1 MPFSPRISEIAQRER
16 FVRHAVAHRAVF
28 AVAGEDG
35 LARVP
40 SQRRRGRQV
49 TLLWSTRAEAEHWA
63 PVVTVN
69 PRVKQLPLA
78 ALLAEVLPALAGL
91 ERLVGPDWC
100 ADPAEAELDPVDLA
114 ERLRLRTLEA
124 FVTRAR
130 LSRSVWLLEDAS
142 GPALLVSTTRAD
154 RFMLPCWSDR
164 AQAALR
170 REGPWAGMAISAVA
184 LEAYLGVTLPW
195 LAERGWLV
203 APEHTEGPGALELA
217 PDEMAARLAP
227 RR

>member
-40 SQRRRGRQV
+40 SQRQRGRQV

-63 PVVTVN
+63 PVVAVN

-78 ALLAEVLPALAGL
+78 ALFAEVLPALAGL

-100 ADPAEAELDPVDLA
+100 ADPAEAELDPIDLA
-114 ERLRLRTLEA
+114 ERLRLPGLHPGRAPTIVAGTVILVQVMRA
-124 FVTRAR
+124 FGLDEVEVSERDILHGSA
-130 LSRSVWLLEDAS
+130 LSA
-142 GPALLVSTTRAD
+142 
-154 RFMLPCWSDR
+154 
-164 AQAALR
+164 
-170 REGPWAGMAISAVA
+170 AVA
-184 LEAYLGVTLPW
+184 PA
-195 LAERGWLV
+195 
-203 APEHTEGPGALELA
+203 
-217 PDEMAARLAP
+217 
-227 RR
+227 